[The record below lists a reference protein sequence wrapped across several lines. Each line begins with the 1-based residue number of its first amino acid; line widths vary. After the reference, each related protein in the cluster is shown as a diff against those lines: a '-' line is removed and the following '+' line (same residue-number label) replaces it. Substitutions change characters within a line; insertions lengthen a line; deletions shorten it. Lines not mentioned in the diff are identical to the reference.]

1 MSDKARRFFS
11 ADSLDRAVL
20 DAASHYGLAPEELRY
35 EMVDKRGLAKRRKV
49 VIRIDPEVPARRK
62 GQEIKELQASGPT
75 DPAASDPA
83 ASDPAASDPAASDP
97 AASRRP
103 PAAAGGG
110 SGPSPAAR
118 PTPVSERGELSA
130 PETRFE
136 EPESEAEAAPP
147 RAAAPAPQ
155 ASAAPA
161 ERRPVIADTG
171 MEIRLPANAADWFEL
186 LPEADVEER
195 VAAERWTTALLEL
208 AGLELVPRVR
218 QGDGQ
223 LEVHL
228 SGADAEWLAEDDG
241 EILLAIQHLLPRL
254 MQSDLERLVS
264 CRVDCGGFQLLHE
277 ERLRA
282 RAHWAAEEVRS
293 EGRPV
298 TLEPMPPADRRII
311 HLALVN
317 DATVDTESLGRGFFK
332 RVSVRPA

>member
-49 VIRIDPEVPARRK
+49 VIRIDPEVPARGK
-62 GQEIKELQASGPT
+62 DQEIKELQASGPT
-75 DPAASDPA
+75 
-83 ASDPAASDPAASDP
+83 DPAASDP

-155 ASAAPA
+155 ASVAPA